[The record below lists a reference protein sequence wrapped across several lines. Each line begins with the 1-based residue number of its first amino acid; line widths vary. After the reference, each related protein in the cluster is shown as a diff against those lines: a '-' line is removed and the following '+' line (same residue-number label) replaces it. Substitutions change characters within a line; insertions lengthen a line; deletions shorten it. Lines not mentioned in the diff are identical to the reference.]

1 MAARRNNCVPEIW
14 LLLIGVNAIIEREES
29 RKTNEE
35 INSIKCR
42 PYGVGRMAI
51 FEGVVRK
58 RTARQSFHE
67 CREIRQYHHNA
78 DKQDLSADPCLKRRH
93 NLAKAGVGKYMIGR
107 EVEMCCEVE
116 GYWYVVEPVRG
127 LEKKNGEY
135 NSGEECTIHDIY
147 FESIAAAMINY
158 AYMNPYHGVL
168 LWKEQNRIQRN
179 GREKVCEEKGME

>member
-42 PYGVGRMAI
+42 TYGVGRMAI

-58 RTARQSFHE
+58 RTDRQSFHE
-67 CREIRQYHHNA
+67 CREIRQYRHNA

-127 LEKKNGEY
+127 LEKRRDWEIETAGR
-135 NSGEECTIHDIY
+135 SGPLVHQFSSAGQQDGHSLHTSPLI
-147 FESIAAAMINY
+147 
-158 AYMNPYHGVL
+158 
-168 LWKEQNRIQRN
+168 
-179 GREKVCEEKGME
+179 